1 MGGRLV
7 KVIALLGCSR
17 GLASYCARLT
27 RNDER
32 SYWEL
37 LGEEVNLRP
46 DGVVDGMGVALGE
59 DGDVDVD
66 HNKVLISIDYFG
78 YQHVFLAK

>member
-1 MGGRLV
+1 
-7 KVIALLGCSR
+7 
-17 GLASYCARLT
+17 
-27 RNDER
+27 
-32 SYWEL
+32 L

-66 HNKVLISIDYFG
+66 NNKVLISIDYFG